1 MVARACSTAWQ
12 FPPHLDDVTDPAR
25 LKLRFNRQRVGIG
38 LLRFTMLRTLLA
50 RGACGR
56 AASGEPSSSAAGLAA
71 LLWPAQNAFPS
82 ACSRGAHASAAA
94 AQAVTV
100 DVKSKVKAPRA
111 PTAFQLYMKDFG
123 AQVKGDK
130 AGSFMQRASQAF
142 KTLSEQ
148 ERQRYAEQAAA
159 LKVQAREQALK
170 AAADAKA
177 LKQANAAARSV
188 RHANLYNQYV
198 KVRPVINS
206 ACHVYAA
213 LGSQPSAAL
222 NN

>member
-1 MVARACSTAWQ
+1 
-12 FPPHLDDVTDPAR
+12 
-25 LKLRFNRQRVGIG
+25 
-38 LLRFTMLRTLLA
+38 MLCTLLT
-50 RGACGR
+50 RGVCGPGAC
-56 AASGEPSSSAAGLAA
+56 GEPSSSAAGLAA
-71 LLWPAQNAFPS
+71 RLWPAQNAFQS
-82 ACSRGAHASAAA
+82 ACSRGSHASTAA

-130 AGSFMQRASQAF
+130 AGSFLQRASQTF

-148 ERQRYAEQAAA
+148 ERQRYTEQAAA
-159 LKVQAREQALK
+159 LKVQAQEQAVK

-177 LKQANAAARSV
+177 LKQAIAAARSM

-198 KVRPVINS
+198 KVRPVIDS
-206 ACHVYAA
+206 ACDVYAT
-213 LGSQPSAAL
+213 LGSQQSAGL
-222 NN
+222 NI